1 MTARRRVPWIKDAL
15 GLHVEPGYIIAA
27 GMSGSSTME
36 HMVVEAIYLDNSNGD
51 PYGIIRVADVDIIF
65 KHLDDP
71 FYAHYPIG
79 LVDCPLLTIKGRL
92 IRPDKTLG
100 GTKTFSVSSVTT
112 SKSKLN
118 NFVRIAEDITEFKES
133 LIFL

>member
-1 MTARRRVPWIKDAL
+1 MTTRRRVPWIKDAL

-36 HMVVEAIYLDNSNGD
+36 HMVVQGIYLDKVDGT
-51 PYGIIRVADVDIIF
+51 PYGTIRVADVDIIF
-65 KHLDDP
+65 KHLDDL
-71 FYAHYPIG
+71 FYTQG
-79 LVDCPLLTIKGRL
+79 SFGSVDCPFLSIRGRL

-118 NFVRIAEDITEFKES
+118 NFIRTAEDITEFKES

>member
-1 MTARRRVPWIKDAL
+1 MTTRRTAPWIKDAL
-15 GLHVEPGYIIAA
+15 GLHVKPGYIIAA

-36 HMVVEAIYLDNSNGD
+36 HMIVQNIYLDKFDGT
-51 PYGIIRVADVDIIF
+51 PYGIIRVINEEIIF
-65 KHLDDP
+65 KHLDDS
-71 FYAHYPIG
+71 FYTQYPTG
-79 LVDCPLLTIKGRL
+79 LVDCPILSMQGRL

-112 SKSKLN
+112 SNSKLN
-118 NFVRIAEDITEFKES
+118 NFVRTAEDITEFKES